1 MDNSRTRYQLR
12 QRGYQVLQIADLMIT
27 NKTVQIYR
35 LNNEAERRGIAKA
48 LD

>member
-12 QRGYQVLQIADLMIT
+12 QRGYQVLQAADLMIT
-27 NKTVQIYR
+27 NKTIRIYK
-35 LNNEAERRGIAKA
+35 LNDEAERRGIAKA